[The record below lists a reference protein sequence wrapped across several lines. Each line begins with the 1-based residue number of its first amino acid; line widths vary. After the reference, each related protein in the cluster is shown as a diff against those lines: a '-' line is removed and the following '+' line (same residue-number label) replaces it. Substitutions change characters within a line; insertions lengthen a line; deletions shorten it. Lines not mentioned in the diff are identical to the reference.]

1 MVPDFVF
8 CCAVSKGQ
16 SALPTGG
23 SKGQSALPTC
33 YWAKRMSWL
42 EGSLACTFWRTPEP
56 ER

>member
-1 MVPDFVF
+1 MVPGVVVY
-8 CCAVSKGQ
+8 CAVSKGQ